1 MPTMAVQGLDI
12 KIATT
17 WALLEATTDEL
28 MWAGS
33 VGAQVSVTQE
43 TVDLGYHW
51 QALKMALGNRLIEI
65 YSESEEIDTLLIL
78 RFTDR
83 LIQVRTEGILS
94 QDTCTLSETNFES

>member
-1 MPTMAVQGLDI
+1 MMAVQGLDI
-12 KIATT
+12 KIATI
-17 WALLEATTDEL
+17 WALLEATNDEL
-28 MWAGS
+28 IWAVS

-51 QALKMALGNRLIEI
+51 QALKTALGNRLIEI
-65 YSESEEIDTLLIL
+65 YSDSEEIDTLLIL

-94 QDTCTLSETNFES
+94 QDTCSIGVVY